1 MSQNFYAVLGLR
13 PGATDFEIKSAFR
26 LIDNIQG
33 ADINKSVCSAA
44 FRVLGNAFSRSA
56 YDRVHG
62 FSSQPQG
69 RKTARRDIDGS
80 AMPADD
86 EDL

>member
-1 MSQNFYAVLGLR
+1 MPHDFYTVLGLR
-13 PGATDFEIKSAFR
+13 PGATDVEIKAAFR

-33 ADINKSVCSAA
+33 ADVDKSVCSAA
-44 FRVLGNAFSRSA
+44 FGVLGNAFSRSA